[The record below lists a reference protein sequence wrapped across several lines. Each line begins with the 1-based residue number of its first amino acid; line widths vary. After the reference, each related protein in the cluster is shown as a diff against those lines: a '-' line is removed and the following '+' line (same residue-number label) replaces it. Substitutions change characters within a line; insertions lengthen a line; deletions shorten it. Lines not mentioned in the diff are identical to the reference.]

1 MADHNE
7 KESVYLRKLVNG
19 EEVAFGYFIKT
30 YQDMAFTLAVSIVKD
45 DFVAQEVSQD
55 AFIKAFGAIKSF
67 NQQSAFKTWFYRIVV
82 NEAFAWLKRSKK
94 DKLLFCEE
102 YETDVA
108 DEDELDLNDNEKL
121 EMVNEAFKLM
131 PPNES
136 LVLRLYYL
144 EEESV
149 KEVSAITGWT
159 EANIKVLLHRARKR
173 MSTIIQ
179 QQKKIRL

>member
-1 MADHNE
+1 MANSNE
-7 KESVYLRKLVNG
+7 AESIYLRKLING
-19 EEVAFGYFIKT
+19 DESGFRYFIKA

-55 AFIKAFGAIKSF
+55 AFIKAFRAIKSF

-82 NEAFAWLKRSKK
+82 NEAFARVKKLKK
-94 DKLLFCEE
+94 DKLLFCDE
-102 YETDVA
+102 YETNVA
-108 DEDELDLNDNEKL
+108 LEDGLDINDNEKL

-131 PPNES
+131 PANEG
-136 LVLRLYYL
+136 LVLRLFYL
-144 EEESV
+144 EEESI

-173 MSTIIQ
+173 MLAII
-179 QQKKIRL
+179 QQKKIRI